1 MDTENALSAWL
12 ELGPDNYVLETEGS
26 LLNTGLVVGSELAM
40 VIDTGCGPR
49 QGREIL
55 AAVREK
61 TQLPLVV
68 VNTHAHYD
76 HFFGNAVFADDG
88 VTEFWAHANC
98 AATIERDADNQRRFV
113 ATNEPEMA
121 AGEGDAVE
129 IVVPNALV
137 HDQPVLVDLGGIT
150 ATLFYLGRAHTDG
163 DLLVGT
169 SSTLYVGDLV
179 EQGAH
184 PSFEDSYPEE
194 WADALRHISA
204 LRHRYEF
211 LVPGHGKHVSD
222 EFVKTMADTMGT
234 AVRQATQSIRDMPSD
249 ATKAI
254 PVLPYG
260 PEQSRWFIKR
270 LQETNAQG
278 RTSLGTPDFGP
289 GATGS
294 YPS

>member
-1 MDTENALSAWL
+1 MSEWL
-12 ELGPDNYVLETEGS
+12 EVGEDNHVLVTEGS
-26 LLNTGLVVGSELAM
+26 LLNTGLVIGAERAM

-55 AAVREK
+55 DAVRAK

-76 HFFGNAVFADDG
+76 HFFGNAVFAEAG
-88 VTEFWAHANC
+88 VTEFWAHRNC
-98 AATIERDADNQRRFV
+98 ATEIDERGDLQRRFV
-113 ATNEPEMA
+113 GTLEPEMS
-121 AGEGDAVE
+121 AGEGRNVE
-129 IVVPNALV
+129 LVVPNAIV
-137 HDQPVLVDLGGIT
+137 KDQPVLVDLGGLT
-150 ATLFYLGRAHTDG
+150 ATLFYLGRGHTDG

-169 SSTLYVGDLV
+169 STTLYVGDLV

-194 WADALRHISA
+194 WADVLRHISA

-211 LVPGHGKHVSD
+211 LIPGHGTPCSD
-222 EFVKTMADTMGT
+222 QFVKTMANTMTT
-234 AVRQATQSIRDMPSD
+234 AVRQARQSIRDMPSD

-270 LQETNAQG
+270 LQENWRASQG
-278 RTSLGTPDFGP
+278 VQ
-289 GATGS
+289 
-294 YPS
+294 

>member
-1 MDTENALSAWL
+1 MSEWL
-12 ELGPDNYVLETEGS
+12 EVGTDNYLLVTEGS
-26 LLNTGLVVGSELAM
+26 ALNTGLIVGSKRAM

-49 QGREIL
+49 QGREIF

-61 TQLPLVV
+61 TNLPLVV

-76 HFFGNAVFADDG
+76 HFFGNAVFAEAG
-88 VTEFWAHANC
+88 VVEFWAHQNC
-98 AATIERDADNQRRFV
+98 AAEIDQRGDVQRRHV
-113 ATNEPEMA
+113 STLEPEMSVA
-121 AGEGDAVE
+121 DGKSVNL
-129 IVVPNALV
+129 VVPNAIV
-137 HDQPVLVDLGGIT
+137 KDQPVLVDLGGLT
-150 ATLFYLGRAHTDG
+150 ATLFYLGRGHTDG

-169 SSTLYVGDLV
+169 QTTLYVGDLV

-194 WADALRHISA
+194 WSDVLRHISA

-211 LVPGHGKHVSD
+211 LIPGHGEPCSD
-222 EFVKTMADTMGT
+222 QFVRTMANTMTT
-234 AVRQATQSIRDMPSD
+234 AVRQARQSIRDTPSD

-270 LQETNAQG
+270 LQEA
-278 RTSLGTPDFGP
+278 RRS
-289 GATGS
+289 A
-294 YPS
+294 

>member
-1 MDTENALSAWL
+1 MNTENRMSRWM
-12 ELGPDNYVLETEGS
+12 EVGQGNHVLTTEGS
-26 LLNTGLVVGSELAM
+26 KLNTGLIVGAERAM
-40 VIDTGCGPR
+40 VIDTGGGPR

-88 VTEFWAHANC
+88 VTEFYAHENC
-98 AATIERDADNQRRFV
+98 AGEIEENGDRQRRMV
-113 ATNEPEMA
+113 AALEPEMA
-121 AGEGDAVE
+121 AGEGADAE
-129 IVVPNALV
+129 LVVPNAIV
-137 HDQPVLVDLGGIT
+137 KDQPVLVDLGGQT
-150 ATLFYLGRAHTDG
+150 VTLFYLGRGHTDG

-169 SSTLYVGDLV
+169 STTLYAGDLV
-179 EQGAH
+179 EQGSH
-184 PSFEDSYPEE
+184 PSFEDAFPEE
-194 WADALRHISA
+194 WADALRHLSA

-211 LVPGHGKHVSD
+211 LIPGHGEPCSD
-222 EFVKTMADTMGT
+222 QFVKTMANTMTT
-234 AVRQATQSIRDMPSD
+234 AVRQAIQSIRDTPSD

-270 LQETNAQG
+270 LQETRAHH
-278 RTSLGTPDFGP
+278 
-289 GATGS
+289 
-294 YPS
+294 